1 MKKIIDVKSTVP
13 NEDWKNDQQT
23 EHNLKLYISE
33 NWKLVEILE
42 CMKWDFGDY
51 HWSLRTLAVCLKK
64 LVIAYINH
72 ETSVDC
78 VKETVEKETNGP
90 GKPLGYQTT
99 YQKLRLR
106 YLFSYLVTLYTLR
119 YLTLTQKELQSDSRQ
134 EKEEKTTFNRRGP
147 IADFIYWRS
156 R

>member
-1 MKKIIDVKSTVP
+1 MVP
-13 NEDWKNDQQT
+13 NEDWKNDQQI
-23 EHNLKLYISE
+23 EHNLRLYISE

-64 LVIAYINH
+64 IVIAYINH

-99 YQKLRLR
+99 YQKLRLQ

-119 YLTLTQKELQSDSRQ
+119 YLTLTQKKLQSDSRQ
-134 EKEEKTTFNRRGP
+134 EKEEKTTTEDP
-147 IADFIYWRS
+147 
-156 R
+156 

>member
-99 YQKLRLR
+99 YQKLRLQ

-134 EKEEKTTFNRRGP
+134 EKEEKTTTEDP
-147 IADFIYWRS
+147 
-156 R
+156 